1 MVQFLDNMEIK
12 LPSSATIDS
21 SQLFYSMVNTMQFDS
36 SVTDE
41 QKNRLVDVLTKT
53 TNYFINTM
61 IENESVMKQTMN

>member
-12 LPSSATIDS
+12 LPSSAAIDS
-21 SQLFYSMVNTMQFDS
+21 SQLFYSMVNTMNFDS

-53 TNYFINTM
+53 TNYFISTM
-61 IENESVMKQTMN
+61 IQNKSVMN